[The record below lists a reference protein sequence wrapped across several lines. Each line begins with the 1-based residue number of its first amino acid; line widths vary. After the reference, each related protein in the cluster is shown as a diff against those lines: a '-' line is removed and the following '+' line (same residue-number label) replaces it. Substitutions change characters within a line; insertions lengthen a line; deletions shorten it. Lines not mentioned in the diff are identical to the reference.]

1 MIADDGDDRFMK
13 QQDELTDLIRLTA
26 RGDEGAYKTLYEK
39 TSPRLFSV
47 SLKLLK
53 RRDWAEDVTQEAY
66 VRVWYH
72 AKEYHTERGQ
82 PLTWMI
88 SILRNLAID
97 KLRSRSAQEVE
108 GDESP
113 DELAFGGLGPVKQ
126 MMQSQSAMALE
137 GCIDELSEAQ
147 RTSIFLSFFEGL
159 SHQQVTA
166 RMDEPLGTVKSWVRR
181 GLQSLRRCL
190 ER

>member
-1 MIADDGDDRFMK
+1 LSNP
-13 QQDELTDLIRLTA
+13 QDELTNLVQLTA
-26 RGDEGAYKTLYEK
+26 RGDESAYQSLYEK
-39 TSPRLFSV
+39 TSARLYGV

-53 RRDWAEDVTQEAY
+53 RPDWAEDVTQEAY

-97 KLRSRSAQEVE
+97 KLRSRSAKEAHADVE
-108 GDESP
+108 P
-113 DELAFGGLGPVKQ
+113 DTLIASGSGPFKQ
-126 MMQSQSAMALE
+126 LMQNQSVLALE
-137 GCIDELSEAQ
+137 GCIDELSESQ

-181 GLQSLRRCL
+181 GLQSLRMCL